1 MGLFDKFRTKC
12 RELEDVLFRMDSNI
26 ANNYKDAAQANFKEL
41 TEKYESLLSEG
52 KLNDK
57 QKSYYSGIISVY
69 SEKMKK
75 FTHKD
80 QTPYWTK

>member
-1 MGLFDKFRTKC
+1 MSLFDKFTGKC
-12 RELEDVLFRMDSNI
+12 AELEDVLFRMESNI
-26 ANNYKDAAQANFKEL
+26 SNNYKDAAQSNLKEL
-41 TEKYESLLSEG
+41 AEKYERLLSEG

-57 QKSYYSGIISVY
+57 QKARYSDLLATY
-69 SEKMKK
+69 SERMKK

>member
-1 MGLFDKFRTKC
+1 MGLFDKFKTKNK
-12 RELEDVLFRMDSNI
+12 ELEDVLFRMESNI
-26 ANNYKDAAQANFKEL
+26 SNNYKDAAQSNLKEMAE
-41 TEKYESLLSEG
+41 TYERLLSEG

-57 QKSYYSGIISVY
+57 QRARYSDLLATY
-69 SEKMKK
+69 SERMKK

>member
-1 MGLFDKFRTKC
+1 MGLFDKLTGKC
-12 RELEDVLFRMDSNI
+12 TLLEDVLFRMESNI
-26 ANNYKDAAQANFKEL
+26 SNNYKDAAQANLKEL
-41 TEKYESLLSEG
+41 AEKYEMLLSEG

-57 QKSYYSGIISVY
+57 QKARYSDLLATY
-69 SEKMKK
+69 SERMKK